1 MEPWYKVAT
10 PRKEVREG
18 RSFNPDEF
26 AIALEQVVAKT
37 APEDY
42 RDPAQFFARTCFT
55 RALREHAGMILR
67 RLSGKTE
74 NTAPVLTLITQFGGG
89 KTHTLTALY
98 HLATNGDAAAGH
110 PGVSDLLRE
119 AGVSSVPKARVA
131 VFVGNAW
138 DPQAGRE
145 TPWIDVARQLAGDK
159 GVEALGPAAR
169 TTPPG
174 TEAIGRVFQAAG
186 APVLLLFDEV
196 LNFLN
201 RHRGMAEPFH
211 AFIQNL
217 TVATTGTTHGATVI
231 SLPRSQVEMTDW
243 DMEWQD
249 RIAKVVRRVAKDLI
263 ANDETEIS
271 EVVRRRLFQD
281 LGSEKVRKNVAR
293 AFGDWCF
300 DRRAQLPPEW
310 TAVDTAATEA
320 KAREFLRGRF
330 DACYPFHPATLS
342 VFQRKWQALPQYQQ
356 TRGTLAMLAQWI
368 AIAAQESFRKAR
380 TEPLI
385 TLGSAPL
392 SEPGFRSVVLGQLGE
407 SRLVAAID
415 ADLAGEHAHARAL
428 DADTKGPLRDIHRR
442 AGTAILFESSGG
454 QTDKVAH
461 LPELRFA
468 LGEPEVDT
476 TSIDNAAFALEDRC
490 YFVRRAGSDGFRI
503 GYQPTMKKVVSDRR
517 ASLDEETE
525 VKPALLRVVEEEF
538 RRGASIPVVPF
549 PRDGAEIPDTPRL
562 TLVVADPGVEW
573 DVGQASGLSS
583 QAGSL
588 RHRIAEWTRQRGKSP
603 RLYPG
608 ALVWCLKKPG
618 RDLREKV
625 ELWLAWK
632 RVAREIGDGTLGGDF
647 DKSDRAELQS
657 KVRDGEEAAKDE
669 VWGGYRFAILYAEAS
684 QLLPGFDPS
693 RLDAVKPSGLRDRF
707 AYDKERE
714 VILLQEP
721 LTDSEKATVK
731 KALPDISETLD
742 RLFQIAD
749 QGVFV
754 DGLRVIDLGAGHS
767 SSGGTLCGRV
777 VAALKSEA
785 LLNESV
791 GAGYIERN
799 WPPALKESG
808 AWPLASLRQSF
819 LNGSLTRLVDPDAIL
834 RNKIVEFV
842 GRGDFGL
849 VSGRKAD
856 GSYERMWF
864 QELVAPDEV
873 AFEAG
878 VFLLRKV
885 AVEALTAGAPLQPVP
900 GPEPEPP
907 PQGVAAPEPGP
918 APRPEP
924 APGVQIKTIRLVG
937 TVPPEVWNRLGT
949 KILPKLRSGSDL
961 RVGVDFSVTVNA
973 ASAGSLASE
982 LRQVLQELG
991 LAENVRVE

>member
-10 PRKEVREG
+10 LRKEVREG

-26 AIALEQVVAKT
+26 AIALEQVVARRG
-37 APEDY
+37 PEDY
-42 RDPAQFFARTCFT
+42 WDPAQFFARTCFT
-55 RALREHAGMILR
+55 RALREHAGMVLR
-67 RLSGKTE
+67 RLSGETQ
-74 NTAPVLTLITQFGGG
+74 NTSPVLTLITQFGGG
-89 KTHTLTALY
+89 KTHTLTTLY
-98 HLATNGDAAAGH
+98 HLANNGDAVAGYN
-110 PGVSDLLRE
+110 GVADLVRE

-138 DPQAGRE
+138 DPQPGRE
-145 TPWIDVARQLAGDK
+145 TPWIDIARQLAGDK

-174 TEAIGRVFQAAG
+174 TEAIARVFQAAG

-201 RHRGMAEPFH
+201 RHRASADSFH

-217 TVATTGTTHGATVI
+217 TVATTGTTHGAAVI

-249 RIAKVVRRVAKDLI
+249 RISKVVRRVAKDLI

-271 EVVRRRLFQD
+271 EVIRRRLFQD
-281 LGSEKVRKNVAR
+281 IGSEKIRKNVAK

-300 DRRAQLPPEW
+300 ERRAQLPPEW

-320 KAREFLRGRF
+320 KAREFLQRRF
-330 DACYPFHPATLS
+330 EACYPFHPATLS

-368 AIAAQESFRKAR
+368 SLAAQEGYRKAR
-380 TEPLI
+380 TESLI

-392 SEPGFRSVVLGQLGE
+392 AEPGFRSIMLGQLGE

-415 ADLAGEHAHARAL
+415 TDIAGEQAHARAL

-442 AGTAILFESSGG
+442 VGTAILFESSGG

-468 LGEPEVDT
+468 LGEPELDT
-476 TSIDNAAFALEDRC
+476 TSIDNAAFALEDRS

-525 VKPALLRVVEEEF
+525 IKPALRKLVEDEF
-538 RRGASIPVVPF
+538 RRGASILVAPF
-549 PRDGAEIPDTPRL
+549 PRDGTEIPDTPRL
-562 TLVVADPGVEW
+562 TLVVADPEVEW
-573 DVGQASGLSS
+573 SGG
-583 QAGSL
+583 GSL
-588 RHRIAEWTRQRGKSP
+588 RAQIAEWTRQRGKSP

-618 RDLREKV
+618 RDLREKI
-625 ELWLAWK
+625 ELALAWK
-632 RVAREIGDGTLGGDF
+632 RVAREIAEGTLGGEF

-657 KVRDGEEAAKDE
+657 KVKDSEEAAKDE
-669 VWGGYRFAILYAEAS
+669 VWGNYRFAVVADGQEA
-684 QLLPGFDPS
+684 
-693 RLDAVKPSGLRDRF
+693 
-707 AYDKERE
+707 
-714 VILLQEP
+714 
-721 LTDSEKATVK
+721 
-731 KALPDISETLD
+731 
-742 RLFQIAD
+742 
-749 QGVFV
+749 
-754 DGLRVIDLGAGHS
+754 DGLKVIDLGAGHS
-767 SSGGTLCGRV
+767 SSGETLCGRV

-834 RNKIVEFV
+834 RSKIVELV
-842 GRGDFGL
+842 SRGDFGL
-849 VSGRKAD
+849 ASGRKPD
-856 GSYERMWF
+856 GRYERVWF

-873 AFEAG
+873 AFESG

-885 AVEALTAGAPLQPVP
+885 VAEALKAGAPPEPAPEQGPEPGPGPVP
-900 GPEPEPP
+900 SPEPGPVPEPEP
-907 PQGVAAPEPGP
+907 EL
-918 APRPEP
+918 
-924 APGVQIKTIRLVG
+924 GVQTKTIRLVG

-949 KILPKLRSGSDL
+949 KILPKLRSASDL
-961 RVGVDFSVTVNA
+961 RVGVDFSVTVDVGA
-973 ASAGSLASE
+973 AGSLTSD
-982 LRQVLQELG
+982 LRQILDDLG
-991 LAENVRVE
+991 LRETVRIE